1 MEKIFIVYSR
11 KIAYKLMQLGFML
24 KRVNPNKKYPQ
35 YNVYV
40 FDETCEFLAAYNA
53 IVHNNH
59 K

>member
-11 KIAYKLMQLGFML
+11 KIAYKLMQLGFKP

-53 IVHNNH
+53 IVHSN
-59 K
+59 